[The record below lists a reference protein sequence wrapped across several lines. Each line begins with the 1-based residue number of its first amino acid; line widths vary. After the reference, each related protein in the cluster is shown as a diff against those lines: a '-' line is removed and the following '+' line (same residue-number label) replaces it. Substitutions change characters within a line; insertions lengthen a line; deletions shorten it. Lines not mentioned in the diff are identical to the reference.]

1 MKSGMALGA
10 GLFVVCSAGAAHAGG
25 LYLPGAGAISTSRAG
40 AAVASTDSGEALAVN
55 TAGLAKTEGTT
66 ITLSAAI
73 IDYAMTFQRRGTY
86 DQIDGIDLPWE
97 GQPYPLVEDNA
108 KPPLGLGSFQPIPVI
123 AVTTDLGGA
132 VPNLRLAV
140 GMYAPNSYPFRD
152 LCTRQGGTCRPY
164 DIDDDPSIAPN
175 PARYDVQKRT
185 AALFTPTLAASY
197 RILPNLDVGARFGWG
212 FANLESTIHL
222 WAAPNNLV
230 EDPGGDGRL
239 TVKAKD
245 NFVPTYGAGITY
257 RPTTTIEI
265 GGSFNGPTSISAKGT
280 AAAVLGPRAG
290 GTGIDVEVVPR
301 PDEVA
306 RCAPGGRVG
315 ALKACIDLELPMSA
329 TIGARYKFLGP
340 DDAEKGD
347 VELNVGWEDW
357 GGGATSDYE
366 VKIDSEIRIVGT
378 EAGVE
383 IKPNLVRHGYKDV
396 FNARLG
402 GSWKFP
408 VGTNTIIARGG
419 VAYDTAAATKGW
431 YRADVDG
438 AARLTTTIGAGFRAS
453 RFEIN
458 AGFGY
463 VFESASDNEGECN
476 PTSSLVDARGCNM
489 DGVER
494 PLDQREGPDPINPIV
509 NPDQQREAPVT
520 HGVYESHYIMFML
533 GASTWF

>member
-1 MKSGMALGA
+1 MKRGMALGA
-10 GLFVVCSAGAAHAGG
+10 VLLLSSTAYAGG
-25 LYLPGAGAISTSRAG
+25 LYLPGSGAISTARAG
-40 AAVASTDSGEALAVN
+40 AAVASVEGGESLAIN
-55 TAGLAKTEGTT
+55 TAGIAKSEGTT

-86 DQIDGIDLPWE
+86 DQIDGIDQPWE
-97 GQPYPLVEDNA
+97 GQPYPLVEDDA
-108 KPPLGLGSFQPIPVI
+108 KPPLGIGPYQPIPVV
-123 AVTTDLGGA
+123 ALTTDLGGRI
-132 VPNLRLAV
+132 PNLHLAV

-152 LCTRQGGTCRPY
+152 LCTRTQGSCKKYNIT
-164 DIDDDPSIAPN
+164 DDESIAPS

-185 AALFTPTLAASY
+185 AALFSPTIAASY
-197 RILPNLDVGARFGWG
+197 RITPDLDVGARFGWG
-212 FANLESTIHL
+212 IASLESTIHL

-245 NFVPTYGAGITY
+245 NFVPMYGAGVAY
-257 RPTTTIEI
+257 RPSPTIEI
-265 GGSFNGPTSISAKGT
+265 GGSFNGPTHLGAKGT
-280 AAAVLGPRAG
+280 AAAVLGPRSG
-290 GTGIDVEVVPR
+290 GTGVMVEVIPR
-301 PDEVA
+301 PDDVA
-306 RCAPGGRVG
+306 RCAPGGKVG
-315 ALKACIDLELPMSA
+315 ALKACLDLDLPMTASV
-329 TIGARYKFLGP
+329 GARYKFLGG
-340 DDAEKGD
+340 DNKERGD

-378 EAGVE
+378 QAGVE
-383 IKPNLVRHGYKDV
+383 IKPNIVRHGYQDV

-408 VGTNTIIARGG
+408 VGANTVIARGG

-438 AARLTTTIGAGFRAS
+438 AARLTTTVGAGFRAS
-453 RFEIN
+453 RFQID

-463 VFESASDNEGECN
+463 VFEATSNNAGECN
-476 PTSSLVDARGCNM
+476 PTSSLVDQRGCNM
-489 DGVER
+489 DGFEHE
-494 PLDQREGPDPINPIV
+494 LDARQGPDPINPIV
-509 NPDQQREAPVT
+509 TPEQQREAPT
-520 HGVYESHYIMFML
+520 TRGVFESHYVLLML